1 MTRAA
6 EIQYEICRIIY
17 KMCEAHGN
25 LYAVMKEI
33 LKKNG
38 VDCGG
43 VRKPLPGLIKE
54 DLAIVDG
61 ANTMI
66 QKAIKKYC

>member
-1 MTRAA
+1 
-6 EIQYEICRIIY
+6 
-17 KMCEAHGN
+17 MCEAHGN